1 MAAGFSS
8 NRERAEEFLGSLRAD
23 GATAT
28 IHQGNVGSWDDC
40 QRVIGEVLEQHG
52 QLDILV
58 NNAGITQDRPVS
70 KMTADDWH
78 KVLRVNLSGSFY
90 LAKPALEHMLERGS
104 GRIVNIASIIGQ
116 MGNIGQANYAAS
128 KSGMFGLTMT
138 TIMSTKEEILDAISN
153 MTVIE
158 LKELLDAFEDKFGV
172 TAAAPVAVA
181 AAAGAPAA
189 GGEAPAEEKDEF
201 DVVLTAAGAQKIQ
214 VIKAVRELTS
224 LGLKEAKDLVDGAPK
239 AVLEK
244 ATKDQADQAKAKLEE
259 AGATVELA

>member
-104 GRIVNIASIIGQ
+104 GRIVNITSIIGQ

-128 KSGMFGLTMT
+128 KSGIFGLTMT
-138 TIMSTKEEILDAISN
+138 LAREA
-153 MTVIE
+153 
-158 LKELLDAFEDKFGV
+158 AFF
-172 TAAAPVAVA
+172 
-181 AAAGAPAA
+181 
-189 GGEAPAEEKDEF
+189 
-201 DVVLTAAGAQKIQ
+201 L
-214 VIKAVRELTS
+214 
-224 LGLKEAKDLVDGAPK
+224 AKSG
-239 AVLEK
+239 
-244 ATKDQADQAKAKLEE
+244 KLEGGRARHHRQRGR
-259 AGATVELA
+259 AGLHRHGDGGGRPREGARQDPQSDPARAWGSPRRSPASSRSCATTPRRTSPARSGR